1 MQPLKHLDEMLP
13 WNDRLQMLECI
24 SAIEE
29 APDVMTFS
37 FKTAE
42 GNWFRYTP
50 GQFIT
55 LELPIEHPDGS
66 GAVLRTY
73 TLSSTPSRPYHIAV
87 TVKAQKGSVG
97 TRWMLDNLRPS
108 MQIKAY
114 GPNGSFSLAD
124 HQSEKY
130 LFISAGSG
138 ITPMVSMT
146 RWLFD
151 CAPETDVAFINC
163 ARSPDD
169 IIFRKELELLAGR
182 MEAMRLAFVVE
193 ESSARHVWPGLHGR
207 IDRARLELLA
217 PDFLHRE
224 VFCCGPEPFMNGVR
238 GLLEAAGFNMANYH
252 QESFQPASDISS
264 TIAPME
270 NAEDVGTVSPA
281 AAPVA
286 ASVAAPAS
294 VAFSL
299 SDIEVECSETDTI
312 LLVARNGGLKIPSAC
327 EFGICGTCKVKCL
340 SGETEMNHNGGIRD
354 DEIAEGYI
362 LACCSRPRGRVEV
375 EF

>member
-42 GNWFRYTP
+42 GNWFRYTQ

-66 GAVLRTY
+66 GAIMRTY

-87 TVKAQKGSVG
+87 TVKAQKESVG
-97 TRWMLDNLRPS
+97 TRWMLDNLRPP
-108 MQIKAY
+108 MRLKAY

-124 HQSEKY
+124 HPGNKY

-138 ITPMVSMT
+138 ITPMISMT

-151 CAPETDVAFINC
+151 CAPATDVAFINC

-182 MEAMRLAFVVE
+182 MQAMRLAFIVE

-217 PDFLHRE
+217 PDFMHRE

-238 GLLEAAGFNMANYH
+238 SLLEAAGFNMANYH

-264 TIAPME
+264 DIAPME
-270 NAEDVGTVSPA
+270 RPEEIA
-281 AAPVA
+281 AALPSA
-286 ASVAAPAS
+286 APVAAPAS

-299 SDIEVECSETDTI
+299 SDIEVECRETDTI